1 MKQVASIVFS
11 VACLMGPAV
20 LADEKAVEVFE
31 HYCFDCHGDGSK
43 KAGLDLS
50 GMLGKED
57 FDGSLIFENL
67 VTGKMPP
74 ADKEQPDLEEKQ
86 KVLKWLAE
94 KQAVGSGKSFRRI
107 SRHEFVYSLNDLLG
121 TDLNLAGRIPED
133 RGTNDFD
140 SSRKIQ
146 LSREMLGSYFSV
158 ADEILNQAFPD
169 DGFPV
174 EKSWVTN
181 KVRDSHEMYRRYHR
195 PYQEGTLFSWTRS
208 NNGISYSFFY
218 DGFEPP
224 VSGWYE
230 LTFEAAKVADFE
242 DDMSLQVHAGRYY
255 YADDR
260 PQPQRLLGVISL
272 GNREIKSRT
281 IRAYL
286 NPGESISVHCYSR
299 HNYRERNPKRGIY
312 IKQLKVRGP
321 LVDAWPPSSYQEV
334 FVGLPIQAGPREDG
348 EVLGFQTTLRKIG
361 GFVSVSSFQK
371 GMEKEKL
378 QDGSSL
384 TFWHTRFSPTVA
396 KPPHY
401 VIFENPNEATIE
413 GLSFATWQGGNGNG
427 LVKGYEIYF
436 SDDGENWGEKV
447 MVGNLDVSFANAQ
460 PIFFPKKT
468 THRFLKFL
476 ITDAVS
482 LDGKSI
488 ASIGRLDVITSLR
501 APAESS
507 AIAVAS
513 RSSKDLKGV
522 IRRFARRAFSSAL
535 SEQELE
541 PYYQVGLR
549 RLDDGGNFVQATKV
563 GLKAILCSPRFL
575 MAPGEHANSSYAK
588 AGDLARTLW
597 LSIPDEELLSVA
609 AAGELHGETLRNQI
623 VRMLDDQRSA
633 RMIRSF
639 SDQWLNLRG
648 LNKVTPSLK
657 LYPLYDDL
665 LNHYLP
671 IETRSYLQHLVQEN
685 LPARNLI
692 DSDFTFLNQRLARH
706 YGVEG
711 VTGQR
716 MRKVTFPAGSPRG
729 GLMTMASVLKVT
741 TDGFDTSPILRGAW
755 ISKNIVG
762 TPLSPPPE
770 SVPALEPE
778 HGVATTLKE
787 QIDQHKSNQTCYACH
802 KSIDPYGFAL
812 ESFDATGQWREKYKI
827 KKAHRSTFTYR
838 PQGFFEIGATV
849 DASGEIGDDKF
860 ENVFG
865 LKKVLL
871 SNEQKVAYN
880 FAKKFFAY
888 AGGDQP
894 NLEQRLH
901 LWNFLGKEPENVR
914 LKNMITEVLI
924 AILNESKE

>member
-1 MKQVASIVFS
+1 
-11 VACLMGPAV
+11 
-20 LADEKAVEVFE
+20 
-31 HYCFDCHGDGSK
+31 
-43 KAGLDLS
+43 
-50 GMLGKED
+50 
-57 FDGSLIFENL
+57 
-67 VTGKMPP
+67 
-74 ADKEQPDLEEKQ
+74 
-86 KVLKWLAE
+86 
-94 KQAVGSGKSFRRI
+94 
-107 SRHEFVYSLNDLLG
+107 
-121 TDLNLAGRIPED
+121 
-133 RGTNDFD
+133 
-140 SSRKIQ
+140 
-146 LSREMLGSYFSV
+146 
-158 ADEILNQAFPD
+158 
-169 DGFPV
+169 
-174 EKSWVTN
+174 
-181 KVRDSHEMYRRYHR
+181 
-195 PYQEGTLFSWTRS
+195 
-208 NNGISYSFFY
+208 
-218 DGFEPP
+218 
-224 VSGWYE
+224 
-230 LTFEAAKVADFE
+230 
-242 DDMSLQVHAGRYY
+242 
-255 YADDR
+255 
-260 PQPQRLLGVISL
+260 
-272 GNREIKSRT
+272 
-281 IRAYL
+281 
-286 NPGESISVHCYSR
+286 
-299 HNYRERNPKRGIY
+299 
-312 IKQLKVRGP
+312 
-321 LVDAWPPSSYQEV
+321 VDAWPPSSYQKV
-334 FVGLPIQAGPREDG
+334 FAGLPIQAGPREDG
-348 EVLGFQTTLRKIG
+348 EVLGFQTTLQKIG
-361 GFVSVSSFQK
+361 GSVSVSSFQK

-436 SDDGENWGEKV
+436 SEDGENWGEKV

-460 PIFFPKKT
+460 PIVFPKKT

-476 ITDAVS
+476 VTDAVS

-507 AIAVAS
+507 ALAVAS

-522 IRRFARRAFSSAL
+522 IRRFAGRAFSSAL

-609 AAGELHGETLRNQI
+609 AAGELHGATLRNQI

-716 MRKVTFPAGSPRG
+716 MRKVTFPARSPRG

-778 HGVATTLKE
+778 HGEATTLKE
-787 QIDQHKSNQTCYACH
+787 QIDQHKSNKTCYACH

-838 PQGFFEIGATV
+838 PQGFFKIGAAV
-849 DASGEIGDDKF
+849 DASGKIGDDKF

-880 FAKKFFAY
+880 FAKKFFEY
-888 AGGDQP
+888 AVGEKP

-901 LWNFLGKEPENVR
+901 LWDFLGKKPENVR

-924 AILNESKE
+924 TILNESKE